1 MSRLSRQYLSD
12 KAWESYLR
20 LFVHPPSAINSLPGY
35 LHPLEGR
42 FLRWLGG
49 RVPSNG
55 LALEIGSFK
64 GKSSSFFASGLR
76 PTAYLACVDTWRN
89 SAMPYDAPSD
99 SMSEFLKNTAKYGNL
114 IETHQ
119 GESAEVAEK
128 WSRPI
133 DVLFIDGDHS
143 YEGCSTDMKAWI
155 PFVREGGWVAFH
167 DSSEEGVVRAIEELF
182 PEDKRTSELRAWSI
196 FAARKR

>member
-1 MSRLSRQYLSD
+1 MWRLSRRYLGD

-20 LFVHPPSAINSLPGY
+20 LFVHPPSAIGSIPGY
-35 LHPLEGR
+35 LHPVEGR

-49 RVPSNG
+49 RVPPNG
-55 LALEIGSFK
+55 LALEVGSFK
-64 GKSSSFFASGLR
+64 GKSSSFLASGLKPSAR
-76 PTAYLACVDTWRN
+76 LVCVDTWRN

-99 SMSEFLKNTAKYGNL
+99 SMSDFLKNTARFGNL
-114 IETHQ
+114 IETHR
-119 GESAEVAEK
+119 GESARVAEQ
-128 WSRPI
+128 WSRPL

-155 PFVREGGWVAFH
+155 PLVRAGGWVAFH
-167 DSSEEGVVRAIEELF
+167 DSSEEGVDRAIRELF
-182 PEDKRTSELRAWSI
+182 PPDKRTSELRAWSI